1 MLWRVVG
8 YVELAGC
15 EPVESTRAGPMLHIT
30 VRHVA
35 LSLPSLHRLC
45 SRRNRPAGEIV
56 GGQAVAAATAL
67 PELPGSPLSAG
78 STVMRSHR

>member
-8 YVELAGC
+8 YVELAGS
-15 EPVESTRAGPMLHIT
+15 EPVESTRAGPILHIT
-30 VRHVA
+30 DRHVA
-35 LSLPSLHRLC
+35 RSLPSLHRLC
-45 SRRNRPAGEIV
+45 SRRNRPVVEIV
-56 GGQAVAAATAL
+56 GDQAVAL